1 MQGHAPRKSGHLHD
15 CRVPPDWQCSRSVEP
30 QPITSGAATT
40 LLPPIKDYV
49 PGVTFEGTR
58 DVRVL
63 DRARTLRVAAWLHR
77 LDMSAGDGMASENL
91 EASWHNQGS
100 LLDLF
105 LTPMKS
111 NLTFQEVVNRVL
123 YENQCSAGRSL
134 DDLRTHCARIH
145 EELDDLT
152 KAHGEESDK
161 SS

>member
-1 MQGHAPRKSGHLHD
+1 MIAEYHLTGSA
-15 CRVPPDWQCSRSVEP
+15 RGLSSLSPLLLE
-30 QPITSGAATT
+30 AATT

-63 DRARTLRVAAWLHR
+63 DHARTLRVAVWLHR
-77 LDMSAGDGMASENL
+77 LDMSAGGDGMASGTL
-91 EASWHNQGS
+91 DASWHNQGP

-105 LTPMKS
+105 LTPMMG

-123 YENQCSAGRSL
+123 YENRRQAQHSL
-134 DDLRTHCARIH
+134 DNLRARHAHIH
-145 EELDDLT
+145 QELDDLT
-152 KAHGEESDK
+152 KAHREESDK